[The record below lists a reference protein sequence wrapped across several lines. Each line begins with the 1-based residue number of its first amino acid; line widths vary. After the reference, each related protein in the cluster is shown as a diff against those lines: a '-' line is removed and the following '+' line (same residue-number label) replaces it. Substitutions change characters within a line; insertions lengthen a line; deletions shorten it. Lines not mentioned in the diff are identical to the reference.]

1 MINLSHGALRNLT
14 TPAELRSE
22 GDILDRHFLQ
32 LKSHVINDHHRVDE
46 SSFDGR
52 RVARGVLLGMG
63 WFVGLITP
71 KSQGRTKNVYVYLV
85 HLEADQSVRS
95 MNLLSAAYR
104 TENGAAVGAWV
115 FLEPNDA
122 SR

>member
-1 MINLSHGALRNLT
+1 MTDTSCNSSHMSST
-14 TPAELRSE
+14 TTTVL
-22 GDILDRHFLQ
+22 I
-32 LKSHVINDHHRVDE
+32 E

-71 KSQGRTKNVYVYLV
+71 KSQGRTKNVCVYLV

>member
-1 MINLSHGALRNLT
+1 MSST
-14 TPAELRSE
+14 TTTVL
-22 GDILDRHFLQ
+22 I
-32 LKSHVINDHHRVDE
+32 E

-71 KSQGRTKNVYVYLV
+71 KSQGRTKNVYVYFV

-95 MNLLSAAYR
+95 MNLLLAAY
-104 TENGAAVGAWV
+104 
-115 FLEPNDA
+115 L
-122 SR
+122 SLIHI